1 MTKKN
6 KEDWSDHIRCLAYAS
21 LLSVSADKTIIHADE
36 LFLWWYLY
44 SKEKQ
49 FYDLFWKYLWST
61 DPEIFQKYIDT
72 TYNIEKTALQWAIS
86 ANLQVDAA
94 MHTALEQ
101 ALAPTVV
108 ENTTEETSETVGGKM
123 QKTTA
128 RGRKTIVQ
136 SSPEGD
142 ISSWG
147 SIPKTAKQ
155 AFVALLYISLEHL
168 SAWFAQYLEDNN
180 MDIKTIKSKLSML
193 LHNPVLDDIGIVA
206 FFGIIAKLV
215 KELHLSLN
223 DISMMQFETKESID
237 ALLDGMN
244 PSFPD
249 DDEIMEWNKGA
260 NDGQSSIKTVNP
272 FSKKDDEKKLTIEFF
287 GTDLTQEAKD
297 NMLDPVIGREKEIN
311 QMIYTLLRKTKN
323 NPLLIGEAGVGK
335 TAVVEWLAQRI
346 ASWDAPT
353 KLKNKRIMMLDMGSL
368 LAGTKYRG
376 EFEARLKAILDEASD
391 ITNNIILFI
400 DEIHTIIWS
409 GNQEGSADAANMLK
423 PLLARG
429 KVKLIGA
436 TTFDEYQKHIEKD
449 AALKR
454 RFQEIH
460 VDEPSIEDTIT
471 ILKWIKKNYEEYH
484 SVIITDDALEEA
496 VKLSKRYILNKQLP
510 DKAIDILDEACARE
524 STMSEKMEMND
535 DYVQHENSLVVLAKK
550 IETAIEKQDY
560 FAAANY
566 KQQEETIKT
575 EMKQMRLQS
584 TLPEHLRPTI
594 DKWDIGI
601 VLAEKIGVPAEQVTA
616 SEIDKLR
623 NLETGLKWQILGQD
637 EAIDAIVHA
646 MKRSRLSVIP
656 KNAPI
661 ASFLFMGPSGVGK
674 TYLAK
679 LLAKEYFGDDKALIR
694 VDMSEF
700 MEKHSVS
707 KLVWSPAW
715 YVGYDEWG
723 TLTEA
728 VRRKPYSVVL
738 FDEIEKASPDVLNIL
753 LQILDE
759 GTLKDNKGRW
769 IDFKSTVIIMTSNI
783 GSEIFSKK
791 GWSIGFHTANAEW
804 QIEKSYQEQKEKV
817 MERLKDWMKPE
828 LLNRID
834 HKIVFRPLEK
844 KHILAILQMQLDGFL
859 AQWKDSSYEG
869 KLPNYTK
876 KKLEGIVDEIYDP
889 QFGARPVEKYIYE
902 KIEPEIIDSIMK

>member
-1 MTKKN
+1 MPKK
-6 KEDWSDHIRCLAYAS
+6 KIEEWYDHIRCLAYAS
-21 LLSVSADKTIIHADE
+21 LLSISAEKQQITADE
-36 LFLWWYLY
+36 LFLWGYLY
-44 SKEKQ
+44 TKEKS
-49 FYDLFWKYLWST
+49 FFDLFWKYLGCAN
-61 DPEIFQKYIDT
+61 PEIFQIYINEI
-72 TYNIEKTALQWAIS
+72 YNVEKTALEWNIS
-86 ANLQVDAA
+86 ANLIIDANI
-94 MHTALEQ
+94 HLALE
-101 ALAPTVV
+101 AMIAKTAIKEMEGEILASDLEDEKKTR
-108 ENTTEETSETVGGKM
+108 
-123 QKTTA
+123 KTT
-128 RGRKTIVQ
+128 
-136 SSPEGD
+136 
-142 ISSWG
+142 ISSKG
-147 SIPKTAKQ
+147 NKIPSGKKSLQLENKQ
-155 AFVALLYISLEHL
+155 AFIALLYISLDYL
-168 SAWFAQYLEDNN
+168 SVWFTQYLDDHN
-180 MDIKTIKSKLSML
+180 MEVKVLKNKLSML
-193 LHNPVLDDIGIVA
+193 LHNPVVSDIGIVA
-206 FFGIIAKLV
+206 FFGIISKLV

-237 ALLDGMN
+237 ALLNSMN

-249 DDEIMEWNKGA
+249 DNELDGWNDA
-260 NDGQSSIKTVNP
+260 QSTIKTWNP

-297 NMLDPVIGREKEIN
+297 KLLDPVIGREKEIN
-311 QMIYTLLRKTKN
+311 QMMYTLLRKTKN

-335 TAVVEWLAQRI
+335 TAVVEWLAQKM
-346 ASWDAPT
+346 AEGNVPT

-376 EFEARLKAILDEASD
+376 EFEARLKAILDEAAD

-423 PLLARG
+423 PLLARW

-460 VDEPSIEDTIT
+460 VAEPSIEDTIT
-471 ILKWIKKNYEEYH
+471 ILQWIKKNYEDYH
-484 SVIITDDALEEA
+484 GVMISDEALVEA
-496 VKLSKRYILNKQLP
+496 VTLSKRYILNKQLP

-524 STMSEKMEMND
+524 STMSEKMEKND
-535 DYVQHENSLVVLAKK
+535 EYVQHENSLAILAKK

-560 FAAANY
+560 FAAANF
-566 KQQEETIKT
+566 KQQEEAIKS
-575 EMKQMRLQS
+575 EMKQMRMQS
-584 TLPEHLRPTI
+584 TLPEHLRSTI
-594 DKWDIGI
+594 DKHDIGV
-601 VLAEKIGVPAEQVTA
+601 VLAEKIGVPTEQVTS

-623 NLETGLKWQILGQD
+623 RLESGLKWKMLGQD
-637 EAIDAIVHA
+637 EAIDAIIHA

-656 KNAPI
+656 KNSPI
-661 ASFLFMGPSGVGK
+661 ASFFFMGPSGVGK

-679 LLAKEYFGDDKALIR
+679 LLAKEYFGDEKSLIR

-715 YVGYDEWG
+715 YVWYDEGG

-738 FDEIEKASPDVLNIL
+738 FDEVEKASPDVLNIL

-791 GWSIGFHTANAEW
+791 GGSIGFHTTTVGGEAE
-804 QIEKSYQEQKEKV
+804 KTYQEQKEKV
-817 MERLKDWMKPE
+817 LERLKDWMKPE

-834 HKIVFRPLEK
+834 YKIVFRPLGKE
-844 KHILAILQMQLDGFL
+844 HILNILEMQLEAFL
-859 AQWKDSSYEG
+859 AQRKDSSYEG
-869 KLPNYTK
+869 KLPKYTK
-876 KKLEGIVDEIYDP
+876 KKLESIVDEIYDP
-889 QFGARPVEKYIYE
+889 QFGARPIEKYIYE
-902 KIEPEIIDSIMK
+902 KIEPEIIDSIMG